1 MTLTRAKTPSEL
13 SKIGGLG
20 DIPFPGLW
28 SEHEVAKPRTK
39 KAKKGAEAEDA
50 KKPKDSSAL
59 PGPLNRHCVVRSK
72 VEDPEILRKRQEL
85 QQSKS
90 IHELSKIGN
99 INQIPFPFKLPLPD
113 IPLPSVT
120 GLFSKKPTTRCSS
133 RCTRTRASR
142 PRPCPS

>member
-1 MTLTRAKTPSEL
+1 MFAIS
-13 SKIGGLG
+13 S
-20 DIPFPGLW
+20 
-28 SEHEVAKPRTK
+28 
-39 KAKKGAEAEDA
+39 AEAEDA

-120 GLFSKKPTTRCSS
+120 GLFSKKPTKKKDEAATLTMPGDPDYEGYSPS
-133 RCTRTRASR
+133 GSPVSPDRTEQELLR
-142 PRPCPS
+142 